1 MRFMGFVQMAEGIGA
16 PPQALIDAMD
26 TFIGESVAAG
36 QFLDG
41 GGLYGTEDAV
51 SFVIRKGETT
61 RVDGPYAEVKE
72 VIGGYSVLEF
82 ASKDDAIENARRMA
96 DLHTQHWPEAEMTI
110 TLRQISNEPLSNE
123 SPQAAD

>member
-1 MRFMGFVQMAEGIGA
+1 MRFMGFVKMEEGIGA

-26 TFIGESVAAG
+26 VFIGESVAAG

-51 SFVIRKGETT
+51 NFVIRGGEST
-61 RVDGPYAEVKE
+61 RVDGPYAETKE

-82 ASKDDAIENARRMA
+82 ASKEDAVENARRMA
-96 DLHTQHWPEAEMTI
+96 ELHTKHWPEAELTI
-110 TLRQISNEPLSNE
+110 TLRQISDQP
-123 SPQAAD
+123 PAAQD

>member
-1 MRFMGFVQMAEGIGA
+1 MRFMGFVKMEEGIGA
-16 PPQALIDAMD
+16 PPQALMDAMD

-51 SFVIRKGETT
+51 NFVIRKGETS
-61 RVDGPYAEVKE
+61 RVDGPYAEAKE

-82 ASKDDAIENARRMA
+82 PSKEDAIENARRMA
-96 DLHTQHWPEAEMTI
+96 DLHTKYWPEAELTI
-110 TLRQISNEPLSNE
+110 TLRQISDQPPATEG
-123 SPQAAD
+123 

>member
-16 PPQALIDAMD
+16 PPQALMDAMS
-26 TFIGESVAAG
+26 TFVGESVAAG

-61 RVDGPYAEVKE
+61 RVDGPYTEAKE
-72 VIGGYSVLEF
+72 VVGGWSVLEF
-82 ASKDDAIENARRMA
+82 GSKEDAVENARRMA
-96 DLHTQHWPEAEMTI
+96 DLHAEHWPEAELTI
-110 TLRQISNEPLSNE
+110 TLRQIADQP
-123 SPQAAD
+123 PAAGD

>member
-1 MRFMGFVQMAEGIGA
+1 MRFMGFVKMEEGIGA
-16 PPQALIDAMD
+16 PPRELIEAMD
-26 TFIGESVAAG
+26 VFIGESVAAG

-51 SFVIRKGETT
+51 NFVIRKGETT

-82 ASKDDAIENARRMA
+82 ASREDAIENARRMA
-96 DLHTQHWPEAEMTI
+96 ELHTKHWPEAELTI
-110 TLRQISNEPLSNE
+110 TLRQISDQP
-123 SPQAAD
+123 PQPAD

>member
-1 MRFMGFVQMAEGIGA
+1 MRFMGFVKMEEGIGA
-16 PPQALIDAMD
+16 PPRALIEAMD

-51 SFVIRKGETT
+51 NFVIRKGGMT

-82 ASKDDAIENARRMA
+82 ASREDAVENARRMA
-96 DLHTQHWPEAEMTI
+96 ELHTKYWPEAELTI
-110 TLRQISNEPLSNE
+110 TLRQISDQP
-123 SPQAAD
+123 PQPAD

>member
-1 MRFMGFVQMAEGIGA
+1 MGFVKMEEGIGA

-26 TFIGESVAAG
+26 VFIGESVAAG

-51 SFVIRKGETT
+51 NFVIRGGEST
-61 RVDGPYAEVKE
+61 RVDGPYAETKE

-82 ASKDDAIENARRMA
+82 ASKEDAVENARRMA
-96 DLHTQHWPEAEMTI
+96 ELHTKHWPEAELTI
-110 TLRQISNEPLSNE
+110 TLRQISDQP
-123 SPQAAD
+123 PAAQD

>member
-1 MRFMGFVQMAEGIGA
+1 MRFMGFVKMQEGIGA

-26 TFIGESVAAG
+26 VFIGESVAAG

-51 SFVIRKGETT
+51 NFVIRHGETS
-61 RVDGPYAEVKE
+61 RIDGPYAEAKE

-82 ASKDDAIENARRMA
+82 PSKEDAIENARRMA
-96 DLHTQHWPEAEMTI
+96 DLHTQHWPAAELTI
-110 TLRQISNEPLSNE
+110 TLRQISDEPPTTE
-123 SPQAAD
+123 G

>member
-1 MRFMGFVQMAEGIGA
+1 MGFVKMAEGIGA
-16 PPQALIDAMD
+16 PPQELMDAMD
-26 TFIGESVAAG
+26 VFIGEAVAAG

-51 SFVIRKGETT
+51 NFVIRNGETT

-82 ASKDDAIENARRMA
+82 ASKEDAVENARRMA
-96 DLHTQHWPEAEMTI
+96 ELHTKYWPEAELTI
-110 TLRQISNEPLSNE
+110 TLRQISEPPATE
-123 SPQAAD
+123 G

>member
-1 MRFMGFVQMAEGIGA
+1 MRFMGFVKMKEDIGA

-26 TFIGESVAAG
+26 TFIGEAVAAG
-36 QFLDG
+36 HFLDG

-51 SFVIRKGETT
+51 NFVVRNGETS

-82 ASKDDAIENARRMA
+82 ATKDDAIENARRMA
-96 DLHTQHWPEAEMTI
+96 DLHTEHWPEAELTI
-110 TLRQISNEPLSNE
+110 TLRQISDEP
-123 SPQAAD
+123 PAAEG